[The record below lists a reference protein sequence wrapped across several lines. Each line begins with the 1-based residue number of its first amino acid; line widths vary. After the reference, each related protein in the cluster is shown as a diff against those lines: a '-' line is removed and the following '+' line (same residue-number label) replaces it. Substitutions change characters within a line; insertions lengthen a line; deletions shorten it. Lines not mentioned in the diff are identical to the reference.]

1 MRTAIFVYESTTI
14 TIKSNDSG
22 LQVVPYG
29 SASPFAATGSPQSV
43 SPNLYKIVSS
53 SPVSV
58 VSGAGSTTVI
68 TTTDDKDKWPDP
80 LPSTLPSTMSGTTSQ
95 QVWDFFV
102 IPDARSLA
110 S

>member
-1 MRTAIFVYESTTI
+1 MRTAIFVYESTTL
-14 TIKSNDSG
+14 TIKSSDSG

-29 SASPFAATGSPQSV
+29 SASAFAATGDPQSV
-43 SPNLYKIVSS
+43 SINLYKIVSS

-58 VSGAGSTTVI
+58 ASGASSTTVI

-80 LPSTLPSTMSGTTSQ
+80 LPSTLPSTMSGTTPQ

>member
-1 MRTAIFVYESTTI
+1 MRTAIFVHESTTI
-14 TIKSNDSG
+14 TIKCNDTG

-29 SASPFAATGSPQSV
+29 GASSFAPTGNPQSV
-43 SPNLYKIVSS
+43 AINLYKIVSS
-53 SPVSV
+53 SAVSV
-58 VSGAGSTTVI
+58 SSTASSTVVMS
-68 TTTDDKDKWPDP
+68 TTDDKDKWPDP
-80 LPSTLPSTMSGTTSQ
+80 LPGVLPSTMAGTTPQ

>member
-14 TIKSNDSG
+14 TIKSSAS

-29 SASPFAATGSPQSV
+29 GASSFAATGDPQSV
-43 SPNLYKIVSS
+43 SPGLYKIVSTL
-53 SPVSV
+53 PVSV
-58 VSGAGSTTVI
+58 ASGASSTAVI

-95 QVWDFFV
+95 QIWDFFV
-102 IPDARSLA
+102 IPEARSLA

>member
-1 MRTAIFVYESTTI
+1 MRTAIFIYEATTI
-14 TIKSNDSG
+14 TIKCNDTG

-29 SASPFAATGSPQSV
+29 GVTPFAPTGNPQSV
-43 SPNLYKIVSS
+43 AINLYKIVSNS
-53 SPVSV
+53 AVSV
-58 VSGAGSTTVI
+58 SSTASSTVVMS
-68 TTTDDKDKWPDP
+68 TTDDKDKWPDP
-80 LPSTLPSTMSGTTSQ
+80 LPGVLPSTMAGTTPQ

>member
-1 MRTAIFVYESTTI
+1 MRTAIFVYESTTL
-14 TIKSNDSG
+14 TIKCIDTG

-29 SASPFAATGSPQSV
+29 GASSFAPTGYPQSV
-43 SPNLYKIVSS
+43 PINVYKIVSS
-53 SPVSV
+53 SAVAVSSTASSTV
-58 VSGAGSTTVI
+58 VV

-80 LPSTLPSTMSGTTSQ
+80 LPGVLPSTMSGTTPQ

-102 IPDARSLA
+102 IPGARSLA

>member
-14 TIKSNDSG
+14 TIKSSDSG

-29 SASPFAATGSPQSV
+29 ASSFAATGDPQSV

-53 SPVSV
+53 SAVSV
-58 VSGAGSTTVI
+58 ASGAGSTAVI

-80 LPSTLPSTMSGTTSQ
+80 LPSTLPSTMYGTTSQ
-95 QVWDFFV
+95 QIWDFFV

>member
-14 TIKSNDSG
+14 TIKCNDTG

-29 SASPFAATGSPQSV
+29 GASSFAPTGDPQSV

-53 SPVSV
+53 STVSV
-58 VSGAGSTTVI
+58 ASGASSTVVLSTF
-68 TTTDDKDKWPDP
+68 DDKDKWPDP
-80 LPSTLPSTMSGTTSQ
+80 LPSTLPSTMAGTTSQ

-102 IPDARSLA
+102 IPGARSLA